1 MLRTMRFTYY
11 ATTLLFVLAF
21 TQVAAQAVIVPFQKC
36 SLWTNSHIDT
46 INLALGASLTVV
58 PTAITSAQTTTL
70 KTFLANY
77 MWMVNRPAY
86 DAVHSGDCGELGR
99 QVWKRLGYTADF
111 DPSHVGSAPDGA
123 HFNEIKVTS
132 PASSLKPGGF
142 VALSS
147 IGAFAH
153 LASKL

>member
-1 MLRTMRFTYY
+1 MRWTYY
-11 ATTLLFVLAF
+11 TTTLLFVLAF
-21 TQVAAQAVIVPFQKC
+21 TQVDAQAVIVPFQKC

-46 INLALGASLTVV
+46 INSALGASATVV
-58 PTAITSAQTTTL
+58 PTAITAAQTTTL
-70 KTFLANY
+70 RTFLANY

-86 DAVHSGDCGELGR
+86 DAVHSGECAELGR
-99 QVWKRLGYTADF
+99 QVWRRLGYTADF
-111 DPSHVGSAPDGA
+111 DPSHVGSAPDTA
-123 HFNEIKVTS
+123 HFNEIKVS

-153 LASKL
+153 LASRL